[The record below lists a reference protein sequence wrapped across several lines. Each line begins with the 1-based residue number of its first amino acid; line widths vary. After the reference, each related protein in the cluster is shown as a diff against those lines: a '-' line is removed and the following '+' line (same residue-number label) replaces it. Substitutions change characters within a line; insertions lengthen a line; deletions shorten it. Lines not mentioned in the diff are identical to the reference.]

1 MEKKKKRL
9 GKGLAA
15 LIYTD
20 HDDLDI
26 KQESKGNNLIPINE
40 INLSKFQTRKKFDEE
55 KLKELSKS
63 IEKIGLIQ
71 PIIVRKG
78 KKKFELVAG
87 ERRLKA
93 CKLVG
98 IDEIPAI
105 VSDFDDRK
113 AFESGLIENLQ
124 REDLTSI
131 EEAEG
136 YNRLM
141 NEFNYTQEELATIVS
156 KSRSHVANLL
166 RLISLP
172 KEVKKFILDGKLSL
186 GHARCLVGYVGA
198 VNLAKRIAKEDLSVR
213 YVESLFHKED
223 LNKKIKSLVSEKT
236 IKEKD
241 ADTIILEKEL
251 SLKLGVKLTIN
262 DKNNKGN
269 IKIEYRNVGQRENII
284 KKLTGNN

>member
-9 GKGLAA
+9 GKGLSA
-15 LIYTD
+15 LINTD
-20 HDDLDI
+20 IDELDL
-26 KQESKGNNLIPINE
+26 KQESSRQNLIPINE
-40 INLSKFQTRKKFDEE
+40 INLSKFQTRKKFNEE

-63 IEKIGLIQ
+63 IEKNGLIQ

-78 KKKFELVAG
+78 KTKFELVAG
-87 ERRLKA
+87 ERRLRA

-98 IDEIPAI
+98 IDKIPAI

-172 KEVKKFILDGKLSL
+172 KEIKKFILDRKLSS

-198 VNLAKRIAKEDLSVR
+198 VELAKRIIKEGLSVR
-213 YVESLFHKED
+213 YVESLFYKKD
-223 LNKKIKSLVSEKT
+223 LDKKIKSSVSEKNG
-236 IKEKD
+236 KEKD
-241 ADTIILEKEL
+241 ADTVILEKEL

-269 IKIEYRNVGQRENII
+269 IKIEYRNIPQRENII
-284 KKLTGNN
+284 KKLTGEN